1 MNKLNKNILR
11 SLLLLSYLIII
22 TLIIY
27 GFGALYSYLNTGAD
41 RSTMLHTEVKQ
52 VDQYLPE
59 LEWAPLTNLGRPM
72 DKQTLSEIENDYL
85 DAWYVKLVA
94 YKTNT
99 TKGIDDYYT
108 KSARKNIYN
117 IIELNSNH
125 KTTIDATTLEHHP
138 KLEFFSEDGQL
149 VVLTD
154 HNIIEHKRIFK
165 AGHLTLETNERSSYR
180 VILLLE
186 DGFWRIRHLVK
197 LKSSHYAKKN
207 NDNLLPS
214 GSIKGINYYPQANPW
229 DMFGDSFD
237 PDIIASDFEIISSS
251 GLNSIR
257 IFVPYVSFGK
267 SDVNTDKLKQLITLL
282 DLAET
287 ADLKV
292 MVTLF
297 DFYGDYSVL
306 DWTLTQRHAKLI
318 VNAIKNHK
326 ALAYWDIKNEPNLD
340 FKSRG
345 QTLVTAWLD
354 NMIDFV
360 KSQDPNHPVTIGW
373 SNAESSLI
381 LKEKLDFI
389 SFHYYEDIDDLIE
402 TYNQLKTQITN
413 QPIVISEYGISSYR
427 GLWNPFGHS
436 ENKQAEYHKSIQSTF
451 HQNNIPFMSWTLYDF
466 EDIPKEVVGR
476 LPWRQNAQK
485 NFGFLDENGNKKPAF
500 KYISKE

>member
-1 MNKLNKNILR
+1 MNKGNKNILR

-22 TLIIY
+22 ALIIY
-27 GFGALYSYLNTGAD
+27 AFGAIYSFLNTGAD

-52 VDQYLPE
+52 IDQYLPE

-94 YKTNT
+94 FKTNT

-108 KSARKNIYN
+108 KSARKNIHKIVEHNSANKTN
-117 IIELNSNH
+117 I
-125 KTTIDATTLEHHP
+125 DGTTLVHHP
-138 KLEFFSEDGQL
+138 RLEFFSEDGQL

-154 HNIIEHKRIFK
+154 HNIIEYKRIFK
-165 AGHLTLETNERSSYR
+165 DGHLILETNEKSSYR
-180 VILLLE
+180 VTLLLE

-197 LKSSHYAKKN
+197 LESDRHAKKN
-207 NDNLLPS
+207 SDTFLKTERV
-214 GSIKGINYYPQANPW
+214 KGINYYPQANPW

-237 PDIIASDFEIISSS
+237 RNTIASDFKIISSN

-257 IFVPYVSFGK
+257 IFVPYASFGK
-267 SDVNTDKLKQLITLL
+267 ANVNTDKLEQLISLL
-282 DLAET
+282 DLAES
-287 ADLKV
+287 ANLKV

-306 DWTLTQRHAKLI
+306 DWTLTQRHAKTI
-318 VNAIKNHK
+318 VNTIKNHK

-345 QTLVTAWLD
+345 ETLVIAWLD
-354 NMIDFV
+354 NMIDFI
-360 KSQDPNHPVTIGW
+360 KTQDSNHPVTIGW

-381 LKEKLDFI
+381 LKEKLDFV
-389 SFHYYEDIDDLIE
+389 SFHYYEDIDDLIK
-402 TYNQLKTQITN
+402 TYNHLKTEIPN
-413 QPIVISEYGISSYR
+413 KPVVISEYGMSSYR

-436 ENKQAEYHKSIQSTF
+436 EKKQAEYHKSIQSLF
-451 HQNNIPFMSWTLYDF
+451 NKNNIPFMSWTLYDF
-466 EDIPKEVVGR
+466 SEIPKEVVGR
-476 LPWRQNAQK
+476 LPWRQNTQK
-485 NFGFLDENGNKKPAF
+485 YFGFIDQNGNKKPAF
-500 KYISKE
+500 KYLSKK